1 MRQNTIK
8 FNDKITVISFLL
20 SIGVVYQHTQWN
32 YIGGGMRKRHI
43 SSYFLL

>member
-32 YIGGGMRKRHI
+32 YIGGVCGSGI
-43 SSYFLL
+43 